1 MKYDELCL
9 SLMKADSEDEV
20 LDLLQQ
26 AGYWQDRRVWRFLGD
41 TENNFGPIGNQQSES
56 VAALIEKLVNSVDAR
71 LMNACRQHR
80 IDPNSPFA
88 PQSMREAVA
97 AFFENHEGGLPD
109 DAGSIANWPDSKAT
123 KEADLLTLTATGLMP
138 KAGSGLPCLSIADA
152 GEGQTPDDFPS
163 TFLSLNRSNKLR
175 IQFVQ
180 GKFNMG
186 ATGALQFCS
195 PEHRL
200 QLIVSRR
207 NPEFLENATDRD
219 LQWGFTVVRRE
230 QPQDGSRSSVFTYLA
245 PLRVNEGRDGCVLSF
260 PADEWPI
267 LPRVGDLHRWMQVIG
282 HDGRC
287 THNIRSGG
295 GSQVWHSDSA
305 SMNERASRR

>member
-20 LDLLQQ
+20 VDLLQQ
-26 AGYWQDRRVWRFLGD
+26 AGYWHDRDVWRFLGD

-80 IDPNSPFA
+80 IDPDSPLA
-88 PQSMREAVA
+88 PQGMREAVA
-97 AFFENHEGGLPD
+97 AFFEDHEGRLPD
-109 DAGSIANWPDSKAT
+109 DAGSIANWLDSKAT
-123 KEADLLTLTATGLMP
+123 QEADLLTLTATGLMP
-138 KAGSGLPCLSIADA
+138 RAGSGLPCLSIADA

-175 IQFVQ
+175 VQFVQ

-207 NPEFLENATDRD
+207 NPEFLEDATDRD

-230 QPQDGSRSSVFTYLA
+230 RLKMGAEARSSPT
-245 PLRVNEGRDGCVLSF
+245 
-260 PADEWPI
+260 
-267 LPRVGDLHRWMQVIG
+267 
-282 HDGRC
+282 
-287 THNIRSGG
+287 
-295 GSQVWHSDSA
+295 
-305 SMNERASRR
+305 